1 MKQELCNEKL
11 HPDAQGTENTRIIFT
26 FPKFAKAQKLVKYK
40 GWIQS
45 SGNTVVT

>member
-1 MKQELCNEKL
+1 MNLFSF
-11 HPDAQGTENTRIIFT
+11 TYIILISSLSFQDD
-26 FPKFAKAQKLVKYK
+26 KRNNVYK